1 MKSLSGLFSLM
12 VLLTVFSACEDHKVE
27 NVVSQKGLSLS
38 AAQESAFN
46 NSKAWGSADV
56 SYDKVS
62 HVLSYTIKWND
73 LTGNPTGAHIHGTAP
88 RGTNAP
94 VKHDFAN
101 LISKSPSG
109 SFTNT
114 VVVDGTSINET
125 DLLNGLYYFNF
136 HTPTNPGG
144 EIRGQIEF
152 YNQSHIISKKGLVL
166 NGANEFPS
174 NASTATGTAD
184 VTYNKTTKLLSF
196 FLTWSNLAGIP
207 TGSHIHGP
215 ALKGTNAPVKFDFF
229 PLFPKTTSGSFSN
242 SVIVDGTSLNEADL
256 LAGKYYFNIHNSTFP
271 AGEIRVQI
279 EF

>member
-1 MKSLSGLFSLM
+1 MKLLSRLFSLM
-12 VLLTVFSACEDHKVE
+12 ALVTIFSACEDHKIE
-27 NVVSQKGLSLS
+27 NVVSQKGLLLS
-38 AAQESAFN
+38 AVQETAPN
-46 NSKAWGSADV
+46 NSKAWGTADV

-73 LTGNPTGAHIHGTAP
+73 LTGDPTGAHIHGTAP

-101 LISKSPSG
+101 LITKTPSG
-109 SFTNT
+109 TFTNS

-136 HTPTNPGG
+136 HTLANPGG

-166 NGANEFPS
+166 SGANEVPA

-196 FLTWSNLAGIP
+196 FLTWSNLAGTP

-215 ALKGTNAPVKFDFF
+215 TAKGTNAPVKFDFF
-229 PLFPKTTSGSFSN
+229 PLIPKTVSGSFSN
-242 SVIVDGTSLNEADL
+242 SVVVDGVAINEADL
-256 LAGKYYFNIHNSTFP
+256 LAGKYYFNIHNATFP
-271 AGEIRVQI
+271 GGEIRVQI